1 MKFSENRTQAQPS
14 QLDLF
19 RDRLPAKPYHTDD
32 LRTGLGINRA
42 RYAALCRYIQPNGPT
57 HKWWLVY
64 DVDRPGAA
72 IDWSDRNCPPPSI
85 TAKNPENGHAHLIY
99 GLETSVRTAPDAKS
113 HPLRYAAAIDFALQR
128 ALDADPQYSGLICK
142 NPLHPYW
149 QVTSF
154 EPHLYTLNELDG
166 WLDLSEAKDRRRRLP
181 DYGLGRNC
189 NLFEQTR
196 LWAYRAI
203 RQGWPD
209 FDRWQAAV
217 EQRALMY
224 NAGFSAPLDHTEVR
238 HVARSIARW
247 THQHLDAASFSAWQ
261 AAQGA
266 KKGKATRDTLLPRAV
281 AMAQQGASQREI
293 ARALGLSQQT
303 VCNWLHR

>member
-1 MKFSENRTQAQPS
+1 MKFSENRAQAQPS

-128 ALDADPQYSGLICK
+128 ALGADSQYSGLICK
-142 NPLHPYW
+142 NPLHPHW

-154 EPHLYTLNELDG
+154 EPRLYTLNELDG

-209 FDRWQAAV
+209 YGQWQAAV

-224 NAGFSAPLDHTEVR
+224 NAGFSAPLDHMEVR

-247 THQHLDAASFSAWQ
+247 THKHLDAASFSAWQ
-261 AAQGA
+261 AAQG
-266 KKGKATRDTLLPRAV
+266 KKAGIKSGQVRRQGTPLEHDRQPWVTEGVSRATWYR
-281 AMAQQGASQREI
+281 
-293 ARALGLSQQT
+293 
-303 VCNWLHR
+303 NHRP